1 MSTAKKV
8 LSIAV
13 RVLLWIIILLA
24 ALFAF
29 TTLATRSND
38 KVANIAGYTPMTVLT
53 DSMSPTFN
61 SGDLI
66 IIKKCDPDTLVVGD
80 IVTFHTIIENEYA
93 LNTHRIVEIR
103 NDNGAIRYVT
113 KGDNNA
119 IQDNH
124 NIAGGDI
131 VGKYTGRVPYLGH
144 VMQFLSSSIG
154 FLIVIVLPL
163 LVFFIFQVYN
173 LVMVSIKL
181 KKAAAAEAAAE
192 AAEAAAATDEAASA
206 AEARSGMDMREAV
219 EARRLKAEAEAALAQ
234 AKAAAAGT
242 ADAAETAAETAEA
255 VEAAAAD
262 AAEAIPETAADAAD
276 AIEETV
282 ADAAAAADD
291 TTV

>member
-8 LSIAV
+8 LTIAV

-29 TTLATRSND
+29 TTLATRDNNN
-38 KVANIAGYTPMTVLT
+38 VANLAGFTPMTVLT

-66 IIKKCDPDTLVVGD
+66 LIKKCDPATLQVGD

-93 LNTHRIVEIR
+93 LNTHRIVEIESQSATR
-103 NDNGAIRYVT
+103 VYHT
-113 KGDNNA
+113 KGDNVSVEDPRS
-119 IQDNH
+119 IT
-124 NIAGGDI
+124 GSDI
-131 VGKYTGRVPYLGH
+131 VGKYLGRVPYLGH

-192 AAEAAAATDEAASA
+192 AAEAAAATDEATLA
-206 AEARSGMDMREAV
+206 AEAARKEAEAALA
-219 EARRLKAEAEAALAQ
+219 EARRIKAEAEAALAQ
-234 AKAAAAGT
+234 AKAAASGAEDAAAGAAEEAAEAVAET
-242 ADAAETAAETAEA
+242 AETAAEA
-255 VEAAAAD
+255 VS
-262 AAEAIPETAADAAD
+262 DAAD
-276 AIEETV
+276 DSSV
-282 ADAAAAADD
+282 
-291 TTV
+291 